1 MDPSPVHEKDPD
13 ADAAELILGWAN
25 EFHRPEPVAVIVH
38 LESLSNGRDAK
49 RLMKQGSMSLLVG
62 LSFRVAC
69 FLLLGLAARSS
80 KS

>member
-1 MDPSPVHEKDPD
+1 M
-13 ADAAELILGWAN
+13 
-25 EFHRPEPVAVIVH
+25 IVH
-38 LESLSNGRDAK
+38 LEHLSNERDAK

-62 LSFRVAC
+62 LSFLVAC